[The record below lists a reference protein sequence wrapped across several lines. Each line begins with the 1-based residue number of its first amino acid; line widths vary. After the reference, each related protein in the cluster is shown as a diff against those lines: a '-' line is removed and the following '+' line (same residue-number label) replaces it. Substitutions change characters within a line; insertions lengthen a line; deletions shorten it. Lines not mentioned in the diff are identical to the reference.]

1 MEKKD
6 YTIFMVDDDQ
16 MFLKAFSRKVQNS
29 TNVTVKSFSNAEDC
43 LAAIE
48 EKPDMIITDFYLA
61 NGRED
66 RMNGDQLLK
75 KVNASNYNIPVM
87 VMSAQEQSAF
97 VLDLLQMGAVDYID
111 KNTKTLED
119 SLFWISKM
127 IMKMKKEYYQK
138 EQS

>member
-29 TNVTVKSFSNAEDC
+29 TNVTVKSYSNAEDC

-75 KVNASNYNIPVM
+75 KVNANNYNIPVM
-87 VMSAQEQSAF
+87 VMSAQE
-97 VLDLLQMGAVDYID
+97 
-111 KNTKTLED
+111 
-119 SLFWISKM
+119 
-127 IMKMKKEYYQK
+127 
-138 EQS
+138 